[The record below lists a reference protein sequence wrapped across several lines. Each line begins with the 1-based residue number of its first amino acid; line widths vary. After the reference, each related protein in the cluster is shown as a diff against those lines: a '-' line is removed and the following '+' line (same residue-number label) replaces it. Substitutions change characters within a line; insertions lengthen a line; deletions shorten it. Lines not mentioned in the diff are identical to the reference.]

1 MDWRTVFAGLN
12 SATAATQA
20 IAALARRRHGTARA
34 LLLELQRNINL
45 IFLCRRDGA
54 PAEKVIVRLE
64 TRKFETAVEAGF
76 DFNTLARKSVTPAMV
91 KGAPALAPY
100 AGWSTEQLFERVYL
114 KIHELKALAEIG
126 TRHSP
131 ARLGV
136 RLANLLKLML
146 LLIKHI
152 RPH

>member
-1 MDWRTVFAGLN
+1 MEWRTVFAGLN
-12 SATAATQA
+12 SASAATRA
-20 IAALARRRHGTARA
+20 VAMLARQRHGTARA

-45 IFLCRRDGA
+45 AFLWRTDDI
-54 PAEKVIVRLE
+54 PAEKVIARLE
-64 TRKFETAVEAGF
+64 TRQFELAAKAGF
-76 DFNTLARKSVTPAMV
+76 DFNTLARKPIALATV

-100 AGWSTEQLFERVYL
+100 TGWTTEQLFERVYL
-114 KIHELKALAEIG
+114 RIHALKALAELG
-126 TRHSP
+126 TRRSP

-152 RPH
+152 RPR